1 MPMRP
6 RGFSSNPSSAGR
18 LQRRKGI
25 RRDVHA
31 GRKRESAPRD
41 SGTTDLT
48 GSLPAFFIPQ
58 PHDNYDYVVLI
69 SPEGRILSSDLALPR
84 RLGVVPADFL
94 GADIYSFFD
103 PESAALRRKAAAMV
117 LCSGEPLCYCDE
129 SRPGRI
135 YDTRIIP
142 VYGPERRI
150 DALTIFVRDITSE
163 ERAERERHKLAAAI
177 EQAAEAVI
185 IADPNFNIEY
195 VNQAFEDMTG
205 YSRKEVFGRDLESF
219 YTGRLQEE
227 QFKLCAKLLAKGEV
241 CADRFHLV
249 SKTGE
254 VCVCDQSVSSVR
266 AKYGVNLG
274 YVFVW
279 RDATQVSKLEE
290 QLRRAQKMEAIGALA
305 SGIAHDFNNILGP
318 IILHAELCL
327 SRMHERPPL
336 ESSLPE
342 ILEAAKRAKAL
353 AGQLLH
359 LGRDRG
365 KDTPIPFRLSTL
377 IKECVTLLKPGL
389 SPDIRVKLQLDSR
402 SDLILADPDHVHQVI
417 MNLATNAADAM
428 REAGGDLT
436 FAISEET
443 VGETNW
449 SRHSGLPAGK
459 YIRLTVSDTGHGMSP
474 TCLERIF
481 EPFFSTKA
489 RTGGVGLGLS
499 VVQNI
504 VARLR
509 GALDVESEPG
519 KGTSFHIFF
528 PMSDVPEAVAPQP
541 RHTMPLPRNTARIL
555 FVDDDEATA
564 VSLTAALTGLGYA
577 VECRV
582 TAVEALRAFLRRPE
596 GFDLA
601 MLDLFMPHMNGL
613 ALAKE
618 LMYVR
623 PDLPVVL
630 FSAYTDRVSS
640 EEMRQCG
647 IKAFL
652 SKPFDMATLDK
663 TIRQACGQDAYE
675 GP

>member
-1 MPMRP
+1 M
-6 RGFSSNPSSAGR
+6 
-18 LQRRKGI
+18 
-25 RRDVHA
+25 
-31 GRKRESAPRD
+31 
-41 SGTTDLT
+41 
-48 GSLPAFFIPQ
+48 
-58 PHDNYDYVVLI
+58 LI

>member
-1 MPMRP
+1 MRPFGATSRPTSAVRLPRRRRP
-6 RGFSSNPSSAGR
+6 RGNAPAARGSRPVSGEAGAGR
-18 LQRRKGI
+18 L
-25 RRDVHA
+25 
-31 GRKRESAPRD
+31 
-41 SGTTDLT
+41 T
-48 GSLPAFFIPQ
+48 GALPAFFMPQ
-58 PHDNYDYVVLI
+58 DNYDYVVLI
-69 SPEGRILSSDLALPR
+69 NPEGRILSSDHALPR
-84 RLGVVPADFL
+84 RLGVVPSDFL
-94 GADIYSFFD
+94 GADLYSFFD

-117 LCSGEPLCYCDE
+117 LSSGEPLCYCDE
-129 SRPGRI
+129 SRPGRV
-135 YDTRIIP
+135 YDTRIMP

-150 DALTIFVRDITSE
+150 DALAIFVRDITSE
-163 ERAERERHKLAAAI
+163 ERSERERRKLAAAI

-185 IADPNFNIEY
+185 IVDPEFNIEY
-195 VNQAFEDMTG
+195 VNQAFEAMTG
-205 YSRKEVFGRDLESF
+205 YSRQEVFGRALETF
-219 YTGRLQEE
+219 YSGRLQEE
-227 QFKLCAKLLAKGEV
+227 QFRLCARLLERGEV
-241 CADRFHLV
+241 CSDRFHLV

-254 VCVCDQSVSSVR
+254 VCVCDQSVSPVR
-266 AKYGVNLG
+266 ARYGVILG

-290 QLRRAQKMEAIGALA
+290 QVRRAQKMEAIGALA

-327 SRMHERPPL
+327 SRMHERAPL
-336 ESSLPE
+336 ETSLPE
-342 ILEAAKRAKAL
+342 ILEAAKRARAL

-359 LGRDRG
+359 LGRGRG
-365 KDTPIPFRLSTL
+365 KDIAIPFRLSSL
-377 IKECVTLLKPGL
+377 VKECITLLKPGL
-389 SPDIRVKLQLDSR
+389 SPDIRVKVRVESP

-428 REAGGDLT
+428 RDGGGDLT

-443 VGETNW
+443 VGEKDW
-449 SRHSGLPAGK
+449 SRHSGLPAGR
-459 YIRLTVSDTGHGMSP
+459 YIRLAVSDTGHGMPPS
-474 TCLERIF
+474 CLERIF
-481 EPFFSTKA
+481 EPFFSTKG
-489 RTGGVGLGLS
+489 RSGGVGLGLS

-509 GALDVESEPG
+509 GSIDVESEPG
-519 KGTSFHIFF
+519 VGTSFHLLL
-528 PMSDVPEAVAPQP
+528 PMSGPSEIEAPRPLRQP
-541 RHTMPLPRNTARIL
+541 PLPRRRVRIL

-564 VSLTAALTGLGYA
+564 ASLTAAITGLGHA

-582 TAVEALRAFLRRPE
+582 TAVDALRAFLRRPD

-630 FSAYTDRVSS
+630 FSAYTDRVSPD
-640 EEMRQCG
+640 EMKQCG

-652 SKPFDMATLDK
+652 SKPFDMETLDE
-663 TIRQACGQDAYE
+663 TIRQVCGQDAE
-675 GP
+675 MKS